1 MKKWDQSFFY
11 LFCSF
16 FSIFK
21 RTSFICITNNNI
33 NSSVVTVPVDTPFIP
48 LDLIVRFKKNFNP
61 LKTDV
66 VIACSG
72 KRHHPTIAMWNTEV
86 IQKLENCILNNIRKI
101 DIFTNDL
108 RKVYVKWNNER
119 YDPFYNIN
127 NLNDLKTAENMIKN
141 IIS

>member
-1 MKKWDQSFFY
+1 MEDTINYLKNLNSIIIIFYKKNYKYINLDNSY
-11 LFCSF
+11 KIISNNE
-16 FSIFK
+16 
-21 RTSFICITNNNI
+21 ITNRRKVI
-33 NSSVVTVPVDTPFIP
+33 
-48 LDLIVRFKKNFNP
+48 R
-61 LKTDV
+61 KT
-66 VIACSG
+66 ISQNHG
-72 KRHHPTIAMWNTEV
+72 ERR
-86 IQKLENCILNNIRKI
+86 LNNTRKI